1 MYLQKEHVKNVI
13 ETAVQ
18 DIKKEPNLIIA
29 IIFAK
34 NVVVNNF
41 IELF

>member
-13 ETAVQ
+13 ETAVL
-18 DIKKEPNLIIA
+18 DIKKEQNLIIA